1 MTIPSENVIVIN
13 EECHG
18 FIGVARD
25 VPSAIEFLWQHDWL
39 SEYTEI
45 PLAHE
50 WTSVKSIYGAEW
62 LEYFKSRTLDELQD
76 IFDGCFYFH
85 EEKLW

>member
-1 MTIPSENVIVIN
+1 MVEPLNVIIIN

-25 VPSAIEFLWQHDWL
+25 VPSAIDFLWQHDWL

-45 PLAHE
+45 PLVHE
-50 WTSVKSIYGAEW
+50 WASVKSVYGEEW
-62 LEYFKSRTLDELQD
+62 REYFKSRTLDELQD
-76 IFDGCFYFH
+76 IFDGCFYFY